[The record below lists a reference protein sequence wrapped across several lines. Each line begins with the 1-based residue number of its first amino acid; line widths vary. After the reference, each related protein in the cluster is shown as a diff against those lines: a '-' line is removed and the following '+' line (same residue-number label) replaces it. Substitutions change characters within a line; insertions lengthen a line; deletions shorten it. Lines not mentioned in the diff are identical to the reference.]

1 MNSKTRLSLDL
12 IKEEIEEIIKSSDD
26 YIVELGLYLNKILNS
41 NQIIDFRVN
50 LKDVDIKS
58 IIREHR
64 INHLL
69 DNNEDTY
76 SKFSEKIYCTNELN
90 NDPFSNVEKINIFLH
105 FPNYPEI
112 ISLDINKVINNSI
125 I

>member
-58 IIREHR
+58 IIRENR
-64 INHLL
+64 INNLL
-69 DNNEDTY
+69 DNNEDIT
-76 SKFSEKIYCTNELN
+76 FDMVSEKINTLVT
-90 NDPFSNVEKINIFLH
+90 DPFSNVEKINIFLH

-112 ISLDINKVINNSI
+112 ISLDITKVINNSI

>member
-12 IKEEIEEIIKSSDD
+12 IKKKIEEIIKSSDD
-26 YIVELGLYLNKILNS
+26 YIIELGLYLNEILNS
-41 NQIIDFRVN
+41 NQITDFRVN

-64 INHLL
+64 INRLL
-69 DNNEDTY
+69 DVNEDIT
-76 SKFSEKIYCTNELN
+76 FDMISEKINTLVT
-90 NDPFSNVEKINIFLH
+90 DPFSNVERINILLR
-105 FPNYPEI
+105 FPNDLEMV
-112 ISLDINKVINNSI
+112 SLDITKVINNSI